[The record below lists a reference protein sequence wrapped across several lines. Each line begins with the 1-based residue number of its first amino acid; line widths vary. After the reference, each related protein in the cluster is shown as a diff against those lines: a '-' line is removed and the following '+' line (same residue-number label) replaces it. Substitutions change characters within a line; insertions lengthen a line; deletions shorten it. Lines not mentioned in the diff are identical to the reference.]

1 MRPWED
7 ELDNLAKLLNL
18 NEAEYRR
25 LIAPAKRNP
34 KLRDI
39 TFRLLRLRLIRAG
52 INPDDIPLFSMPR
65 DLSPSDYILGNA
77 MCGEITGE
85 EVGLSQEDLL
95 GGGIGI
101 FGLSG
106 VGKTTLVKIFLLA
119 FSGKEI

>member
-1 MRPWED
+1 MLDKESYILA
-7 ELDNLAKLLNL
+7 ELLGRDDPKVQS
-18 NEAEYRR
+18 
-25 LIAPAKRNP
+25 LIWAARNP
-34 KLRDI
+34 AMRDAVRNMLRNMAREEGWD
-39 TFRLLRLRLIRAG
+39 
-52 INPDDIPLFSMPR
+52 PDDPPEFALPK
-65 DLSPSDYILGNA
+65 DLSPSGYILGNA